1 MHRIHPS
8 PQQQKFESKYFS
20 TSISIDPTIVQ
31 RFSPTFIVPSFV
43 LRQPFHRAPI
53 EPAFRIR
60 SLIYSSAP
68 AHARNETI
76 PEREKWKEGET
87 KWRNKRRKRNGGA
100 KEKKTPRSGW
110 IADTAFDEINLLSD
124 VIKYLSIQ
132 CHPSSSLPIFFF
144 FFVFPSWRGEVA
156 VCLVRWFVTWNDA
169 WVAIGRMQIENQYP
183 PLHHS
188 RTIGATTRSFETEEE
203 LHSFAWIYLWYI
215 CASLISLLFQSL
227 LNMEN

>member
-144 FFVFPSWRGEVA
+144 FFCFSFLKGWSCCLLGSL
-156 VCLVRWFVTWNDA
+156 VCNLEWCMGGYW
-169 WVAIGRMQIENQYP
+169 ENANWKPISTPP
-183 PLHHS
+183 PLADY
-188 RTIGATTRSFETEEE
+188 R
-203 LHSFAWIYLWYI
+203 
-215 CASLISLLFQSL
+215 CD
-227 LNMEN
+227 N